1 VKRLRRALIWVG
13 IVVALLA
20 SGGALYQLMAER
32 RDLARFSP
40 PGQLVDIGGRKLH
53 LLCSGSGSPTV
64 ILEASGL
71 ASYRDWLSVQ
81 PEIAKNTRVCS
92 YDRAG
97 MGWSDPGARPRDAR
111 HLADDLAALLDHA
124 KLPPPYVL
132 VGHSAGG
139 FVVRLYAQEHPD
151 RVKGLVLVDSAPA
164 DLARE
169 LPAVYRRMR
178 RSANLGP
185 PAVRLGLVRALD
197 PFHLDGEDR
206 ALTYRARVYDAVESL
221 VESIP
226 DSGRQL
232 TAAAPLP
239 KNLPLVVVTHGKP
252 GDWAGPGSIPDAE
265 ADAVE
270 AAWQAAQVRL
280 AALSSKGRVVVA
292 GESGHMIPHEQPG
305 VVVEAIREVVDAA
318 RR

>member
-1 VKRLRRALIWVG
+1 LKRLRRALIWVV
-13 IVVALLA
+13 IVGALLA

-32 RDLARFSP
+32 RDLARFSA
-40 PGQLVDIGGRKLH
+40 PGQRVDIGGRKLH
-53 LLCSGSGSPTV
+53 LICSGAGSPTV

-71 ASYRDWLSVQ
+71 ATYRDWLTVQ
-81 PEIAKNTRVCS
+81 PEVAKLTRVCS

-97 MGWSDPGARPRDAR
+97 LGWSDPGPRPRDAR
-111 HLADDLAALLDHA
+111 HLADDLAALLDKA

-139 FVVRLYAQEHPD
+139 FPVRLYAQEHPD
-151 RVKGLVLVDSAPA
+151 KVVGLVLVDTAPA
-164 DLARE
+164 ELARE

-178 RSANLGP
+178 RSADLGP

-206 ALTYRARVYDAVESL
+206 ALTYRARVYDTLESL
-221 VESIP
+221 VDSIP
-226 DSGRQL
+226 EDARQL
-232 TAAAPLP
+232 AAAPPLP
-239 KNLPLVVVTHGKP
+239 KDLPLVVITHGKG
-252 GDWAGPGSIPDAE
+252 GDWAGPGSIHDDE

-292 GESGHMIPHEQPG
+292 GESGHMIPHQQPE
-305 VVVEAIREVVDAA
+305 VVVKAIREVVG
-318 RR
+318 R